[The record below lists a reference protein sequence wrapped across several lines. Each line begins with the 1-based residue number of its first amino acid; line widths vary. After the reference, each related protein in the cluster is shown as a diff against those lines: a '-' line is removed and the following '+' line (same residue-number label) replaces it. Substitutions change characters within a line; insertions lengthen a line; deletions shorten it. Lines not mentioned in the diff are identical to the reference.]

1 MKRYVIFLMLAII
14 LGSCASSSKLMRQGN
29 YDAAIEKSIRKL
41 QKNPANEDE
50 IVVLERSYLIAN
62 EQNEERIR
70 FLKLENNPRNL
81 PEIMQLYNRMKNRQT
96 RVRTILPLH
105 LPNRVVQFPYVDY
118 DEEIINAKSGAAEY
132 HYSQAL
138 RLMERT
144 EKEAYRLAYNNLI
157 TVKELAGDYKDV
169 DFLILD
175 ARQKGISRVLVGV
188 NNRTHL
194 NLSPEF
200 VTQLLTVDYS
210 SIDNRWV
217 EFHYM
222 NLDESLSYDYFVD
235 INLLSVIV
243 SPDQTSQED
252 RMVRKRV
259 EDGFEYVLDAR
270 GNVLKDSLGNDVR
283 RTKYKDLACTVIET
297 KQLKT
302 VSIEGN
308 IEIFSESPRRLLK
321 REPLAATTKFEHFS
335 ARAVGDLE
343 ALDEETRKIV
353 ALKPIPFPSEAEMVY
368 RTAET
373 MRVAIASAVRNNRRL
388 IN

>member
-1 MKRYVIFLMLAII
+1 MKRLVTLLMLTAI
-14 LGSCASSSKLMRQGN
+14 LGSCASSSKLMRRGN
-29 YDAAIEKSIRKL
+29 YDAAIEKSVRKL
-41 QKNPANEDE
+41 KKNPANENE
-50 IVVLERSYLIAN
+50 IFVLERAYMIAN

-81 PEIMQLYNRMKNRQT
+81 PEIMHLYNQMKARQT
-96 RVRTILPLH
+96 LVRTVTPLQ
-105 LPNRVVQFPYVDY
+105 LSGRLVQFPYIDY

-132 HYSQAL
+132 HYSQAQ
-138 RLMERT
+138 RLMERS

-175 ARQKGISRVLVGV
+175 ARQKGISRALVGV
-188 NNRTHL
+188 TNRTHL

-200 VTQLLTVDYS
+200 VMQLLTVDYS

-222 NLDESLSYDYFVD
+222 DLDESLSYDYFVD
-235 INLLSVIV
+235 INLLSILV
-243 SPDQTSQED
+243 SPDQTSEED

-259 EDGFEYVLDAR
+259 EDGFDYVLDAR
-270 GNVLKDSLGNDVR
+270 GNVLKDSLGNDVKVP
-283 RTKYKDLACTVIET
+283 KYKDLACTVIET
-297 KQLKT
+297 KQQKT

-321 REPLAATTKFEHFS
+321 REPLAAATKFEHFS
-335 ARAVGDLE
+335 ARAIGDLA
-343 ALDEETRKIV
+343 ALDEETRKLVEI
-353 ALKPIPFPSEAEMVY
+353 KPLTFPSEAEMVY

-373 MRVAIASAVRNNRRL
+373 MRVAIASAVRKNRSL
-388 IN
+388 IK